1 MIGSLCTLIS
11 VTPSCGNNVR
21 NNDEECDDGNNQSGD
36 GCTSNCFIEPGHV
49 CNDPSPSQP
58 DQCTFSDVSIC
69 GNGIIEEGNS

>member
-49 CNDPSPSQP
+49 CNDPSAS
-58 DQCTFSDVSIC
+58 
-69 GNGIIEEGNS
+69 